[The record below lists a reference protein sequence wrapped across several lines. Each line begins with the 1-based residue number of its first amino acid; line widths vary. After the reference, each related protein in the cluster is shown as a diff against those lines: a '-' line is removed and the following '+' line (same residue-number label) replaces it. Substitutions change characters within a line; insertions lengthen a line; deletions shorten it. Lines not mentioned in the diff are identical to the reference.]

1 MFVKVAYV
9 ARYFS
14 FAITIESYIPKYCWI
29 QCSKKI
35 SSCMLRCVRNLFII
49 IIDFNI
55 NKAFS
60 FRTKIVNHYVKPI
73 VSLRYRLLSSNKEKK
88 ITMLIL

>member
-1 MFVKVAYV
+1 
-9 ARYFS
+9 
-14 FAITIESYIPKYCWI
+14 
-29 QCSKKI
+29 
-35 SSCMLRCVRNLFII
+35 MLRCVRNLFII